1 MRAALLLA
9 MMTTLGSARA
19 FSPSAFVSPVA
30 SKLSAFSQQKAF
42 TIGRVRPP
50 LAGES
55 CLRSGAASIVSLA
68 DVAGTFGK
76 RNSHWSQAPNVKFGL
91 PASVACRSAS
101 TDSAVEADA
110 EAASKPAVKKR
121 VVSGVQVCP
130 PCSNICSR
138 QVLPVKAPCCQPQ
151 NASDQLTLEFP
162 SPQATFTLETTSE
175 PFGSGSSTRMST
187 RTFSL

>member
-19 FSPSAFVSPVA
+19 FSSSAFASPVV
-30 SKLSAFSQQKAF
+30 SKLSAFSQQKAL
-42 TIGRVRPP
+42 TVGRVRPP
-50 LAGES
+50 LASKS

-76 RNSHWSQAPNVKFGL
+76 RNTRLSQTPDVKFGL
-91 PASVACRSAS
+91 PTSVACRSAS

-130 PCSNICSR
+130 RCSSMWSA
-138 QVLPVKAPCCQPQ
+138 QFVPVKAPCRQPQ
-151 NASDQLTLEFP
+151 KRL
-162 SPQATFTLETTSE
+162 
-175 PFGSGSSTRMST
+175 
-187 RTFSL
+187 

>member
-30 SKLSAFSQQKAF
+30 SKLSAFSQQKAL
-42 TIGRVRPP
+42 TVGRVRPP
-50 LAGES
+50 LASKS

-76 RNSHWSQAPNVKFGL
+76 RNTRLSQTPDVKFGL
-91 PASVACRSAS
+91 PTSVACRSAS

-130 PCSNICSR
+130 RCSSMWSA
-138 QVLPVKAPCCQPQ
+138 QFVPVKAPCRQPQ
-151 NASDQLTLEFP
+151 KRL
-162 SPQATFTLETTSE
+162 
-175 PFGSGSSTRMST
+175 
-187 RTFSL
+187 